1 MQYDRT
7 LYQVGRAEDLVQ
19 FNDEKKRITFV
30 AEILKPIMK
39 KLHKSLKCN
48 PFIII
53 KGETTST
60 LSSFSNKNKNL
71 PDILLH
77 YQENPW
83 MNTNLYVDFIW
94 NSIPDDMKEKR
105 VLLVHDNFEAHLD
118 PIVIEKAIENNI
130 II

>member
-83 MNTNLYVDFIW
+83 MNTNLYVDFI
-94 NSIPDDMKEKR
+94 
-105 VLLVHDNFEAHLD
+105 
-118 PIVIEKAIENNI
+118 
-130 II
+130 